1 MFVRESLVLDM
12 DVRWNSM
19 YLMLKHLIP
28 YETTFIVFVE
38 TNYPMDD
45 KEPLLLIDDHWTVV
59 DKVLSFLELFYDSTI
74 ELSSVYYPIAS
85 LMLHQFILISK
96 YLKHY
101 ENDRLL
107 RPMVASMQD
116 VYLKC

>member
-1 MFVRESLVLDM
+1 
-12 DVRWNSM
+12 M

-59 DKVLSFLELFYDSTI
+59 DKELSFLELFYDSTI